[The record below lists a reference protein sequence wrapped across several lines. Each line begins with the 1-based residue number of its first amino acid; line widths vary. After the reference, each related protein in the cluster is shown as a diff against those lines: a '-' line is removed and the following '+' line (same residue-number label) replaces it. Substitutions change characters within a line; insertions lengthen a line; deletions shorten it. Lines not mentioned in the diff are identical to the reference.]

1 MSAGRVS
8 AGGVV
13 STTNTL
19 KKMMAM
25 LFAASRAVHVTC
37 VVPRW
42 KSVPLAGAHTTGT
55 GPSRLSMAVTVYV
68 TTAPDALVASAVTD
82 PGALMTGGCVSPTVT
97 RNEPVEM
104 LAGGAVAGPGGL
116 RAGGWF
122 PPPVTRNEPV
132 EMLPEESVARHC
144 TSVTPSGKSA
154 PEI

>member
-55 GPSRLSMAVTVYV
+55 GPSKLSMAVTVYV

-97 RNEPVEM
+97 RNES
-104 LAGGAVAGPGGL
+104 
-116 RAGGWF
+116 
-122 PPPVTRNEPV
+122 V

-154 PEI
+154 PEIGSQLACTSPSTLSVAVAV